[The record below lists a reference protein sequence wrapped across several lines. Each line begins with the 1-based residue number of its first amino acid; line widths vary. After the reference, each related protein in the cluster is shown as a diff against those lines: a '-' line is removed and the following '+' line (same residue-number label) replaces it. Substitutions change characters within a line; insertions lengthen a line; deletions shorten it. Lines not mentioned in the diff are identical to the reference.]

1 MHPYDV
7 VGRKLL
13 AAERASWLQVS
24 FARRASSERRYDDQD
39 ARNSSSV
46 WPAAYAGD
54 TKAAALETSTSSA
67 CRARP
72 A

>member
-13 AAERASWLQVS
+13 AAERVSWLQVS

-39 ARNSSSV
+39 ARDSSSV
-46 WPAAYAGD
+46 RPAYAGD
-54 TKAAALETSTSSA
+54 TRGAALETSKSTA